1 MKKVRERVMQTAM
14 TGEVKEQWVSRVI
27 SYSSQY
33 NNGNWAADSV
43 IGKPRVYPKY
53 GDIPGAWAQGKKD
66 SKQFIEVEFEQEM
79 YIQKIE
85 IYETY
90 HAGAVKTISARK
102 PDNGYEVIWK
112 TKSVTNIN
120 SSRIFSPN
128 FKALSFLCKV
138 LRIDIDCLASKS
150 WVEIDSIKI
159 TGTVPHPH
167 NQTTPLP
174 AINSQ
179 PVHNPNNVDQWV
191 SRVVNYSS
199 EYDDNSWPAS
209 CIAGEP
215 RVYPRY
221 GDIAGSWA
229 QGTTDA
235 NQFVE
240 VEFAE
245 KIFIEKIHIYETY
258 HAGAVKKILAKRP
271 NGEWCTVWETERVIC
286 QNSSR
291 IFSPSFQKLSFQCN
305 LLRINVDC
313 TVSGS
318 WVEIDA
324 IKISGTKFNFAIPPA
339 PDDITN
345 DLAKLVNSSMYSDIQ
360 FDVNGVKFLAH
371 KAILCVRSEYFR
383 AMVHFEENALKAG
396 GQGTTQPTAPPLQSE
411 AVYPPKQLYNA
422 LPSYDSLTQ
431 YQPAIPSGPV
441 PGPAQY
447 HNQLPTQAQSPIKLK
462 DVEPGVFA
470 VVLHYVYT
478 HRIRPQC
485 SPHVLPHV
493 WRLADRFSMDGL
505 KALAV
510 LQLSTSLTTDNVI
523 DIYLKVIH
531 ALPVSDNMK
540 DVCELFMQNHMAEV
554 VRHRTFMSLNKQLIA
569 ELTRKMVGK

>member
-1 MKKVRERVMQTAM
+1 MC
-14 TGEVKEQWVSRVI
+14 
-27 SYSSQY
+27 
-33 NNGNWAADSV
+33 WAADSI

-53 GDIPGAWAQGKKD
+53 GDIPGAWAQGQKD
-66 SKQFIEVEFEQEM
+66 SKQFIEVEFDQEI

-102 PDNGYEVIWK
+102 PNNNYEVIWN
-112 TKSVTNIN
+112 TKSVTNMN
-120 SSRIFSPN
+120 RSRIFSPDL
-128 FKALSFLCKV
+128 KRLSFLCKV
-138 LRIDIDCLASKS
+138 LRINIDCTASKS
-150 WVEIDSIKI
+150 WVEIDAIKI
-159 TGTVPHPH
+159 TGTVPYPH
-167 NQTTPLP
+167 NQTAPSP
-174 AINSQ
+174 VINNQS
-179 PVHNPNNVDQWV
+179 VHNPNNVDQWV

-199 EYDDNSWPAS
+199 QYDDNSWPAS

-215 RVYPRY
+215 RVYPKY
-221 GDIAGSWA
+221 GDISGSWA
-229 QGTTDA
+229 QGTLDA

-245 KIFIEKIHIYETY
+245 KIFIEKIDIYETY

-271 NGEWCTVWETERVIC
+271 NGEWCTVWETSRAIC

-291 IFSPSFQKLSFQCN
+291 IFSPSFQKLNFRCN
-305 LLRINVDC
+305 ALRINVDC

-324 IKISGTKFNFAIPPA
+324 IKISGTKFNFDIPPA
-339 PDDITN
+339 PNDITN
-345 DLAKLVNSSMYSDIQ
+345 DLAKLVNSSVFSDIQ

-371 KAILCVRSEYFR
+371 RAILCVRSEYFR
-383 AMVHFEENALKAG
+383 AMIHFEENGSRAR
-396 GQGTTQPTAPPLQSE
+396 GQGTTQPTAPPLPSE
-411 AVYPPKQLYNA
+411 EVYQPEQMCNA
-422 LPSYDSLTQ
+422 PPSYDSVTQ
-431 YQPAIPSGPV
+431 YQPEMPSGPVSGLV

-447 HNQLPTQAQSPIKLK
+447 HNQQQTQAQSPIKLK

-478 HRIRPQC
+478 NRIRPFC

-493 WRLADRFSMDGL
+493 WRIADRFAMDGL
-505 KALAV
+505 KALAI
-510 LQLSTSLTTDNVI
+510 LQLNTSLTIDNVI
-523 DIYLKVIH
+523 DIYQNVIYG
-531 ALPVSDNMK
+531 LPVSDNMK

-554 VRHRTFMSLNKQLIA
+554 VRHRTFMNLNKKLVA
-569 ELTRKMVGK
+569 ELTRKMVKTGK